1 MAGFELT
8 PEEIKLFFEEAV
20 EQIQLMEESL
30 IALEEEPD
38 SPRVDSEYFSGR
50 SHPERGGGHCWFR
63 QRRSFDARH
72 GVSARF
78 GAPRRGGNV
87 NGIGGSSTARRRRA
101 AGQLGCHRSKRNR
114 RRRGRFPRR
123 STRSPS

>member
-38 SPRVDSEYFSGR
+38 SSELIQSIF
-50 SHPERGGGHCWFR
+50 
-63 QRRSFDARH
+63 
-72 GVSARF
+72 
-78 GAPRRGGNV
+78 
-87 NGIGGSSTARRRRA
+87 RA
-101 AGQLGCHRSKRNR
+101 AHTLKGERPL
-114 RRRGRFPRR
+114 PV
-123 STRSPS
+123 STTSLV